1 MNEVKVRRGWGEKF
15 SQNQVQGG
23 HLYQNE
29 PRAKGSNKLD
39 HVCICNHRP
48 CVKVQ
53 GTLTSRPLWRSID
66 HVCKVKPMD
75 IKLTSPPSVAG
86 ALSGLWPVAESVGPV
101 GADRSVGVAGGRW
114 PVTGGRW
121 PVAGRGRWA
130 WPVTRGRW
138 PAWPVAVTGRGR
150 WPVTGGRG
158 RWPAWPVAGAGGRR
172 QKMTIVWSRGSYI
185 TSYCIHKIQS
195 PSATFKENHWLSHPE
210 GMKI

>member
-53 GTLTSRPLWRSID
+53 GTLTSRPPWRSSD

-86 ALSGLWPVAESVGPV
+86 ALSGWPVAESVGPV
-101 GADRSVGVAGGRW
+101 ADGRWPVAGGRWPAVAGGRGWWPVAGGRRGRWPWPGVAGGRW
-114 PVTGGRW
+114 PVAVASGR
-121 PVAGRGRWA
+121 
-130 WPVTRGRW
+130 
-138 PAWPVAVTGRGR
+138 RGR
-150 WPVTGGRG
+150 WPV
-158 RWPAWPVAGAGGRR
+158 PVAGAGGRR
-172 QKMTIVWSRGSYI
+172 QKMTIVTYI
-185 TSYCIHKIQS
+185 GNYREMDIRYKPHR
-195 PSATFKENHWLSHPE
+195 
-210 GMKI
+210 

>member
-172 QKMTIVWSRGSYI
+172 QKMTIVR
-185 TSYCIHKIQS
+185 
-195 PSATFKENHWLSHPE
+195 E
-210 GMKI
+210 GLQISGKPPVP

>member
-121 PVAGRGRWA
+121 PVAGRGRW
-130 WPVTRGRW
+130 
-138 PAWPVAVTGRGR
+138 PAWPVAVTGCGR

-172 QKMTIVWSRGSYI
+172 QKMTIVPSCRSFPGSSHTHGPPMADRQYGKRKVKVSLQ
-185 TSYCIHKIQS
+185 TSNQTFLWVIQ
-195 PSATFKENHWLSHPE
+195 
-210 GMKI
+210 

>member
-39 HVCICNHRP
+39 HACICNHRP

-53 GTLTSRPLWRSID
+53 GTLTSRPLWRSSD

-86 ALSGLWPVAESVGPV
+86 ALSGWPAAESVGPV
-101 GADRSVGVAGGRW
+101 GADRSVGWRW
-114 PVTGGRW
+114 
-121 PVAGRGRWA
+121 
-130 WPVTRGRW
+130 RW
-138 PAWPVAVTGRGR
+138 PAVV
-150 WPVTGGRG
+150 GGRG
-158 RWPAWPVAGAGGRR
+158 W
-172 QKMTIVWSRGSYI
+172 
-185 TSYCIHKIQS
+185 
-195 PSATFKENHWLSHPE
+195 
-210 GMKI
+210 

>member
-114 PVTGGRW
+114 PVTGGR
-121 PVAGRGRWA
+121 PAVA
-130 WPVTRGRW
+130 
-138 PAWPVAVTGRGR
+138 
-150 WPVTGGRG
+150 GGRG
-158 RWPAWPVAGAGGRR
+158 R
-172 QKMTIVWSRGSYI
+172 
-185 TSYCIHKIQS
+185 
-195 PSATFKENHWLSHPE
+195 
-210 GMKI
+210 

>member
-1 MNEVKVRRGWGEKF
+1 MKNSHKIRYKGGTCTKMSHERKVQTN
-15 SQNQVQGG
+15 S
-23 HLYQNE
+23 
-29 PRAKGSNKLD
+29 D

-101 GADRSVGVAGGRW
+101 GADRSVGVARGRW

-172 QKMTIVWSRGSYI
+172 QKMTIVDLSAEKHRGHP
-185 TSYCIHKIQS
+185 TIQA
-195 PSATFKENHWLSHPE
+195 SA
-210 GMKI
+210 

>member
-15 SQNQVQGG
+15 SQNQVQAR

-29 PRAKGSNKLD
+29 SRAKGSNKLD

-53 GTLTSRPLWRSID
+53 GTLTSRPLWRSSD

-86 ALSGLWPVAESVGPV
+86 ALSGWPVAESVGPV

-121 PVAGRGRWA
+121 PVAGRGRWV
-130 WPVTRGRW
+130 WVVTRGRW
-138 PAWPVAVTGRGR
+138 PAWPVALTGRGR

-172 QKMTIVWSRGSYI
+172 QKMTIVPTTAS
-185 TSYCIHKIQS
+185 
-195 PSATFKENHWLSHPE
+195 SAQRALSAFHSVPRNAL
-210 GMKI
+210 GTP